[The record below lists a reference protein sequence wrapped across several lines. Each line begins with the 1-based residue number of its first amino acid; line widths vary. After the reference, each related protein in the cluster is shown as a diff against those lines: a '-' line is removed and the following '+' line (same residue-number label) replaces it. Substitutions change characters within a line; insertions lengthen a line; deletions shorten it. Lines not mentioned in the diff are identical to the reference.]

1 MEHPN
6 SIDNSFLQ
14 AILRGRGK
22 MMKRMVPKATHIR
35 VQTKPVLSFASM
47 YNALAASGLQ
57 EI

>member
-1 MEHPN
+1 MRRT
-6 SIDNSFLQ
+6 L
-14 AILRGRGK
+14 
-22 MMKRMVPKATHIR
+22 PKASHVR

>member
-1 MEHPN
+1 
-6 SIDNSFLQ
+6 
-14 AILRGRGK
+14 
-22 MMKRMVPKATHIR
+22 MMKRMVSKATHIR